1 VRFVIKRKIRRR
13 KGMSRKR
20 RMVGVLMSEIMVCVI
35 CVIVAAG
42 IVRTSVSAEG
52 KFYINITIL
61 KINQNNDDLKND
73 SSTDAGTKWN
83 LILVNSSHKLD
94 QSYAE
99 NISLTQLRNGQSIDS
114 RCYPELQQMMDD
126 CRAQGYSPIIC
137 SSYRTHEKQQEL
149 FNQQIQIY
157 MKDGMDRQEAEEKT
171 AKSVAIPGTSEH
183 ELGLAVDITDIAEQK
198 IVSGMEEQPVQQ
210 WLMKNCW
217 KYGFILRYPEDK
229 ADITGIV
236 YEPWHY
242 RYVGKEAAKYIYSN
256 QITLEE
262 YCYHH

>member
-1 VRFVIKRKIRRR
+1 
-13 KGMSRKR
+13 MSRKR

-52 KFYINITIL
+52 KIL
-61 KINQNNDDLKND
+61 YKHNNSKKINQNNDDLKND

-126 CRAQGYSPIIC
+126 CRA
-137 SSYRTHEKQQEL
+137 
-149 FNQQIQIY
+149 
-157 MKDGMDRQEAEEKT
+157 
-171 AKSVAIPGTSEH
+171 
-183 ELGLAVDITDIAEQK
+183 
-198 IVSGMEEQPVQQ
+198 
-210 WLMKNCW
+210 
-217 KYGFILRYPEDK
+217 
-229 ADITGIV
+229 
-236 YEPWHY
+236 
-242 RYVGKEAAKYIYSN
+242 
-256 QITLEE
+256 
-262 YCYHH
+262 

>member
-1 VRFVIKRKIRRR
+1 MIKRKIRRR

-52 KFYINITIL
+52 KIL
-61 KINQNNDDLKND
+61 YKHNNSKKINQNNDDLKND

-157 MKDGMDRQEAEEKT
+157 MKDGMDRQEAEERT
-171 AKSVAIPGTSEH
+171 AKSVAVPGTSEH

>member
-1 VRFVIKRKIRRR
+1 
-13 KGMSRKR
+13 M
-20 RMVGVLMSEIMVCVI
+20 
-35 CVIVAAG
+35 
-42 IVRTSVSAEG
+42 T
-52 KFYINITIL
+52 
-61 KINQNNDDLKND
+61 
-73 SSTDAGTKWN
+73 
-83 LILVNSSHKLD
+83 LVNSSHKLD
-94 QSYAE
+94 QSYVE
-99 NISLTQLRNGQSIDS
+99 TIPLTQLKNGQSIDS

-149 FNQQIQIY
+149 FNQQVQVY
-157 MKDGMDRQEAEEKT
+157 MNDGMDRQKAEAKT
-171 AKSVAIPGTSEH
+171 AKSVAVPGTSEH

-242 RYVGKEAAKYIYSN
+242 RYVGKEAAKYIYDK

-262 YCYHH
+262 YCQKFCF

>member
-1 VRFVIKRKIRRR
+1 MIKRKIRRR

-52 KFYINITIL
+52 KIL
-61 KINQNNDDLKND
+61 YKHNNSKKINQNNDDLKND

-99 NISLTQLRNGQSIDS
+99 NISLTQLRNEQSIDS

-137 SSYRTHEKQQEL
+137 SSYRTHENNRNFL
-149 FNQQIQIY
+149 
-157 MKDGMDRQEAEEKT
+157 
-171 AKSVAIPGTSEH
+171 TS
-183 ELGLAVDITDIAEQK
+183 K
-198 IVSGMEEQPVQQ
+198 
-210 WLMKNCW
+210 
-217 KYGFILRYPEDK
+217 FRY
-229 ADITGIV
+229 I
-236 YEPWHY
+236 
-242 RYVGKEAAKYIYSN
+242 
-256 QITLEE
+256 
-262 YCYHH
+262 